1 VYNHLNA
8 ALPDRT
14 MENID
19 FIVLK
24 TLADWRARGLA
35 AILVTVV
42 RTWGSSPRPIGS
54 IMALCQDGTVTGSV
68 SGGCIEDDLIAR
80 HRPDGAEGTRWHAR
94 GGTERLKYG
103 VTADEAH
110 RFGLPCGGTLELVV
124 EYNPQADGLRDL
136 LRHLEAGHL
145 MRRTLRLS
153 DGHAALA
160 AAEAPADLRMDGR
173 TLSATFGPGYRML
186 LIGAGQLAEYLA
198 TMALF
203 SGFTVTVCDPR
214 IEYTRGWSV
223 PGATVVT
230 DMPDDAV
237 TACRPDRRT
246 CIVALSHDP
255 KLDDLALMEALESDA
270 FYVGAIG
277 SRRNQDARR
286 RRLIQHFELSEAAM
300 DRLRGPVGIFIGSK
314 TPSEIA
320 VSIMAEII
328 AVKNGIPVT
337 KALDVRSAKDGG
349 LALAGLTDS
358 ACALPG
364 R

>member
-1 VYNHLNA
+1 
-8 ALPDRT
+8 

-24 TLADWRARGLA
+24 ALTDWRTRGKA
-35 AILVTVV
+35 AALVTVV

-80 HRPDGAEGTRWHAR
+80 HQPDGPERQSWHTR
-94 GGTERLKYG
+94 TSTQLLKYG

-110 RFGLPCGGTLELVV
+110 RFGLPCGGTLELAI
-124 EYNPQADGLRDL
+124 EYNPEPQSLQEL
-136 LRHLEAGHL
+136 LGCLESGHL
-145 MRRTLRLS
+145 VRRTLRLS
-153 DGHAALA
+153 DNHVTLATADAHATLA
-160 AAEAPADLRMDGR
+160 MDSK
-173 TLSATFGPGYRML
+173 TLSTTFGPSYRML

-214 IEYTRGWSV
+214 IEYTHSWSV
-223 PGATVVT
+223 PGAKVITE
-230 DMPDDAV
+230 MPDDAV
-237 TACRPDRRT
+237 TAYRPDQRT

-255 KLDDLALMEALESDA
+255 KLDDLALIEALNSDA

-286 RRLIQHFELSEAAM
+286 QRLIEYFELTEESM
-300 DRLRGPVGIFIGSK
+300 SRLHGPVGIFIGSK

-320 VSIMAEII
+320 VSVMAEII
-328 AVKNGIPVT
+328 AVKNGIPLSKT
-337 KALDVRSAKDGG
+337 LDVRTAKDLG
-349 LALAGLTDS
+349 LTLAGLTEPV
-358 ACALPG
+358 CYLPST
-364 R
+364 